1 MFATT
6 LAQGIGFG
14 LVAAAVIALGAV
26 GLSLQ
31 VSVTNYINFAFGDLM
46 SLGAYF
52 VITFNLG
59 LHMNFYLAAVLGAIG
74 LGIAFVILNVFVLRP
89 FVRSGARVFT
99 LLVVTIGVSFI
110 VQNGTILIWGTE
122 AYQYTI
128 NVGNALH
135 IGPFVLTPGDLV
147 IIGVS
152 IILLVGLQLFLQ
164 FTKLGKALRA
174 TSNNVDLAMASGINT
189 DQVVNITWAI
199 SGFFAAIAGVAL
211 AVEQNNLRPLQG
223 FNQLLVIFAAII
235 LGGIGR
241 QMGALLGA
249 LVIGIATAV
258 TGAFLPSGYDFLVAF
273 VLLIV
278 VLLVRPQGIL
288 TGREVVD

>member
-1 MFATT
+1 MFAST
-6 LAQGIGFG
+6 LAQGVGFG

-31 VSVTNYINFAFGDLM
+31 LSVTNYINFAFGDLM

-52 VITFNLG
+52 VITLNLG
-59 LHMNFYLAAVLGAIG
+59 AHMNFYLAAILGAIG
-74 LGIAFVILNVFVLRP
+74 LGIVFVILNVVVLRP
-89 FVRSGARVFT
+89 FVRSGSRVFT

-122 AYQYTI
+122 AYQYTV
-128 NVGNALH
+128 NLGEALH
-135 IGPFVLTPGDLV
+135 IGPFVLTPGDLI
-147 IIGVS
+147 IIGVAAA
-152 IILLVGLQLFLQ
+152 LLIGLQAFLQ

-241 QMGALLGA
+241 QMGALVGA
-249 LVIGIATAV
+249 IVIGVATAV
-258 TGAFLPSGYDFLVAF
+258 TGVFLPSGYDFLVAF
-273 VLLIV
+273 VILIV
-278 VLLVRPQGIL
+278 VLLLRPQGIFA
-288 TGREVVD
+288 GREVVD